1 MSLTA
6 PWLLEFKRR
15 ANHREWLSTK
25 RRPPRNTWI
34 LEIKHKVRLWR
45 ERCVLRAPKSA
56 YWPVISSSKG
66 IVNQVDQC
74 RPSQKY
80 QKEKKQKRA
89 YTTAKTAKP
98 TVGKLSDLFGFKGQ
112 QYLLLKDQYS
122 RFPVIRRLTS
132 TVINHPKNIFA
143 ERSISMKLMTDNGPV
158 SSAEFK
164 RFNLW
169 TSMEWS
175 TILVPIV

>member
-6 PWLLEFKRR
+6 RDYWNLREELTIENGLVLKGDLLVIPEFL
-15 ANHREWLSTK
+15 N
-25 RRPPRNTWI
+25 
-34 LEIKHKVRLWR
+34 IKHKVRLWR

-74 RPSQKY
+74 RPTQKY

-98 TVGKLSDLFGFKGQ
+98 TVGKLSDLFEFKGQ

-122 RFPVIRRLTS
+122 RFPVIRRLKS

-143 ERSISMKLMTDNGPV
+143 EHSISMKLMTDNGP
-158 SSAEFK
+158 
-164 RFNLW
+164 
-169 TSMEWS
+169 
-175 TILVPIV
+175 